1 MQKLLLITRIQGKI
15 FQERDEVHFFHI
27 IRPFGTLSLWSL
39 FVNQAAGV
47 ENCTLLEVPMF
58 SPLYFDD
65 ELLPIVSG
73 TGKVEDGTALVY
85 RFAGM
90 LVFVVY
96 QIHDV
101 FPPTEHAI
109 EEVNQ

>member
-47 ENCTLLEVPMF
+47 ENCTLLEVPLF
-58 SPLYFDD
+58 SPFYFDD

-73 TGKVEDGTALVY
+73 SGNVEYGSVLVY
-85 RFAGM
+85 RFG
-90 LVFVVY
+90 LRFVFVLY
-96 QIHDV
+96 QIRSV
-101 FPPTEHAI
+101 FPSMY
-109 EEVNQ
+109 